1 VSTGTPEVSKV
12 AGKFLLFF
20 SFLFFKFFSCVS
32 TGTLEVSK
40 VAGNFHFAP
49 GKKFSQMG
57 INLDR
62 ALIEP

>member
-1 VSTGTPEVSKV
+1 MRKV
-12 AGKFLLFF
+12 AGSFLLFVVCN
-20 SFLFFKFFSCVS
+20 FFFRNFFVYVS

-57 INLDR
+57 INLDI
-62 ALIEP
+62 AL